1 MKSKMSLFNPGIQKQ
16 NIKQHGWISLVYFIA
31 LLFALPL
38 RMVLLAEDEN
48 RGNNLTIE
56 NLFASSFAPQTLIIV
71 GISIVTGIVLFRYL
85 QVPVSADT
93 MHSFPIKRGQ
103 LLWNQI
109 TSGTVMLLIPVW
121 LIGIVVFLI
130 VNAYPF
136 FELISAGDV
145 WIWIAIV
152 SVMSLFFFLFT
163 VFIGM
168 MTGLSLAS
176 GILTVIVLMLPVG
189 LISLI
194 NANLSMYV
202 YGFSSSYAGGEHI
215 ANWSPIVMMSQLSH
229 QEINP
234 WQIVIYFVLA
244 ILSGLAAWVLY
255 RFRHIE
261 TATQAITFKPLR
273 PVFKYGVTFCAMLVG
288 GLYFD
293 QYESMNWVIFGYIFG
308 SLIGYLVAEIILQK
322 TWRVFQVRT
331 LLGYAGYGIVILLV
345 GLVIKFDGFG
355 FESNVPNVEEV
366 DSVYFGHGA
375 YQIREAESE
384 INNQLFRENES
395 YIENVRAFHKEI
407 ITEKPKEMP
416 VVVNQRR
423 FYNNN
428 YVFGYK
434 LENGSMVVREYQ
446 NISMDGIE
454 EEMSAVM
461 ESKAYKNQEYNL
473 ENVDQTITSVHF
485 TPHAIHNGRLT
496 INDTEEI
503 KELQEI
509 IKYEIST
516 MEVEDMRNRG
526 MEWGSLQ
533 IGTENGEH
541 ENTFEVPWNKSF
553 EELDI
558 WLENNGYLDQA
569 RTTANNVNSIEVV
582 RPSDRS
588 DGSMRSPHQVFTE
601 RRDQGNE
608 VVELEDEAV
617 IEETLKS
624 YSESGAGEYFVRIV
638 LEGDQMYGVIPEGQV
653 PDEIRSSFE

>member
-1 MKSKMSLFNPGIQKQ
+1 MKSKMSYFNLGIQKQ

-38 RMVLLAEDEN
+38 RMVLLAEDEY
-48 RGNNLTIE
+48 RGSDLTIE
-56 NLFASSFAPQTLIIV
+56 NLFASPFAPQTLIVI

-85 QVPVSADT
+85 QVPVSADM

-121 LIGIVVFLI
+121 LTGIVVFLI
-130 VNAYPF
+130 ESAYPF

-152 SVMSLFFFLFT
+152 STMSLFFFLFT

-168 MTGLSLAS
+168 MTGISLAS

-194 NANLSMYV
+194 NVNLSMYV
-202 YGFSSSYAGGEHI
+202 YGFPSSYAGGAPI
-215 ANWSPIVMMSQLSH
+215 ANWSPIVMLSQLSH
-229 QEINP
+229 QEIDP

-244 ILSGLAAWVLY
+244 ILSGLAAWMLY

-322 TWRVFQVRT
+322 TWRVFQVKT
-331 LLGYAGYGIVILLV
+331 LFGYAGYGIVILLV
-345 GLVIKFDGFG
+345 GIVIRFDVIG
-355 FESNVPNVEEV
+355 FESNVPSVEDV
-366 DSVYFGHGA
+366 DSVYFGHNI
-375 YQIREAESE
+375 YQIREAQMHDQSYSK
-384 INNQLFRENES
+384 NEN

-407 ITEKPKEMP
+407 TTEKPKEIS
-416 VVVNQRR
+416 VGHRR
-423 FYNNN
+423 LYNSN

-434 LENGSMVVREYQ
+434 LENGSMVVREYR
-446 NISMDGIE
+446 NISMDGM

-461 ESKAYKNQEYNL
+461 ESKSYKNQEYNL
-473 ENVDQTITSVHF
+473 EDLDQDITSVHF
-485 TPHAIHNGRLT
+485 LSHHPVHNGRLT

-526 MEWGSLQ
+526 MEWGTLQ
-533 IGTENGEH
+533 VGTEDGEH
-541 ENTFEVPWNKSF
+541 EKTFEVPWNKSF

-558 WLENNGYLDQA
+558 WLKNNGYLDQA
-569 RTTANNVNSIEVV
+569 RITTENVNSIEVI
-582 RPSDRS
+582 RLSGGAYS
-588 DGSMRSPHQVFTE
+588 GMRSPHQVFTE
-601 RRDQGNE
+601 RKDQGNE
-608 VVELEDEAV
+608 VMEVEDEAV
-617 IEETLKS
+617 MEETLKR
-624 YSESGAGEYFVRIV
+624 YSESGTGEYIIRIV
-638 LEGDQMYGVIPEGQV
+638 LEGDQEAYGVVPKDRV